1 MIKVNKVN
9 FIVDHQVIL
18 KDINFSIKK
27 GEYVA
32 LVGSNGAGKSTI
44 IKAILGLKTMTSGS
58 IVVDPTAKIGYLSQ
72 ILTSQIKSFPATVYE
87 VVESGFVRNK
97 KMSLSQQKKE
107 IIKMLTLFKLEEF
120 KDKKIGLLSG
130 GQQQRTLIAR
140 MLVSRPDMLIL
151 DEPTSSLDPTMR
163 DYFYHL
169 LKELHEDGLTIIL
182 VTHDVASI
190 GEMVNR
196 IIYLDQKVLFDGT
209 FKQFCE
215 TKELTPFIHTHKAG
229 HHHDHQ

>member
-1 MIKVNKVN
+1 
-9 FIVDHQVIL
+9 
-18 KDINFSIKK
+18 
-27 GEYVA
+27 
-32 LVGSNGAGKSTI
+32 
-44 IKAILGLKTMTSGS
+44 
-58 IVVDPTAKIGYLSQ
+58 
-72 ILTSQIKSFPATVYE
+72 
-87 VVESGFVRNK
+87 VVESGFVRHK
-97 KMSLSQQKKE
+97 KLSLSQQKKE
-107 IIKMLTLFKLEEF
+107 IMNMLRLFKLEEF

-140 MLVSRPDMLIL
+140 MLVSRPDILIL

-215 TKELTPFIHTHKAG
+215 TKELTPFIHTHTAG
-229 HHHDHQ
+229 HRHDH